1 MNISPYDS
9 PCKGCTSR
17 TVEPNCHTDCPAYLA
32 FRAKIDADLAKRY
45 AKIDLD
51 AYTEKRV
58 NRIRKA
64 SLHTWKPYRSR
75 MN

>member
-45 AKIDLD
+45 AKTALD
-51 AYTEKRV
+51 AYTIS
-58 NRIRKA
+58 RINHTKKA
-64 SLHTWKPYRSR
+64 ASHSWKPYRSR

>member
-1 MNISPYDS
+1 MKITPYDS

-32 FRAKIDADLAKRY
+32 FRAKIDADRAKKY
-45 AKIDLD
+45 VKIGLD
-51 AYTEKRV
+51 AYLITQL
-58 NRIRKA
+58 NREQKA
-64 SLHTWKPYRSR
+64 ASHSWKPYRSR